1 MKTPP
6 KTQTRMVR
14 PQTQTQTQTPLPL
27 VPKRTSTTRGQEEPT
42 ATENRTLADTEVE
55 AEMILHTTQMK
66 KETTQIKMKTTQMKT
81 KTGTRVKMRM
91 RLMVATEMETLRKPL
106 TRRE

>member
-1 MKTPP
+1 
-6 KTQTRMVR
+6 
-14 PQTQTQTQTPLPL
+14 
-27 VPKRTSTTRGQEEPT
+27 
-42 ATENRTLADTEVE
+42 
-55 AEMILHTTQMK
+55 MILHTTQMK
-66 KETTQIKMKTTQMKT
+66 METTQMKMETTQMKT